1 VALTSTLK
9 WYVCSAP
16 RTDTTTHDALNNLVI
31 AASGPRRRLLISL
44 APEARHVSHHHSG
57 CSVHAGVLIVASS
70 RRPAGC
76 RQPNEN
82 RPRPCGPGEDLSR
95 FRARDRAERVPNGS
109 VSSEE
114 LEREN
119 GHLIYSFDVKV
130 PGKSGIQ
137 EVNVNALSGKVLG
150 VHHEGPAA
158 EKKEARADSAAARK
172 TSSSRA
178 SP

>member
-1 VALTSTLK
+1 MFRIATLAVACTL
-9 WYVCSAP
+9 VCSLSHRAGAQQAAANQTKIDP
-16 RTDTTTHDALNNLVI
+16 AL
-31 AASGPRRRLLISL
+31 AAQAKISL
-44 APEARHVSHHHSG
+44 DSAR
-57 CSVHAGVLIVASS
+57 AIA
-70 RRPAGC
+70 
-76 RQPNEN
+76 
-82 RPRPCGPGEDLSR
+82 LS
-95 FRARDRAERVPNGS
+95 RVPNGS